1 MSPKALMFRGGAAP
15 IVTRPAPTRPTS
27 TLSPASYAPLP
38 AVARSVVGEAQIGA
52 GGAVPGQGAAPALM
66 HEPGEDVLR
75 RLVHPTFQVIEQL
88 DRVLPEES
96 WFSNLVTPNRPIQ
109 FDITSYQVP
118 EGKTLWIYEYEF
130 KVYRFSG
137 VDAGDFIAA
146 EEGRFSNVL
155 GFDVKVGE
163 RRPNHLHYG
172 LDPQPIQV
180 SRIQYR
186 PTIQD
191 NDMAAP
197 ATFNQQASKSF
208 ASVGATALALLPV
221 WKKMQGPSNAPF
233 TMFANENET
242 INLSCYIFRQIQT
255 PLAAIEARFA
265 GFLMND
271 QVSTALLNRIRPL

>member
-1 MSPKALMFRGGAAP
+1 MSPKA
-15 IVTRPAPTRPTS
+15 PAR
-27 TLSPASYAPLP
+27 PLP
-38 AVARSVVGEAQIGA
+38 GLVVARPVLREAQVGT
-52 GGAVPGQGAAPALM
+52 GGAVPGQGQAPALI

-75 RLVHPTFQVIEQL
+75 RLVHPVFQVIEQM

-96 WFSNLVTPNRPIQ
+96 WFSPLVTPNAPIQ

-130 KVYRFSG
+130 KIYRFSG

-163 RRPNHLHYG
+163 RRPNHLRYG
-172 LDPQPIQV
+172 LDPQPIQI

-186 PTIQD
+186 PTVFDPQL
-191 NDMAAP
+191 ASV

-208 ASVGATALALLPV
+208 GNVAGTSMALLPV

-233 TMFANENET
+233 TMFANENEN
-242 INLSCYIFRQIQT
+242 INLSCVIFRQIQT

-265 GFLMND
+265 GYLMND
-271 QVSTALLNRIRPL
+271 QVSTSLLNKIRPL

>member
-1 MSPKALMFRGGAAP
+1 VAPKTLMFQGGAATAL
-15 IVTRPAPTRPTS
+15 TRPAS
-27 TLSPASYAPLP
+27 TASPMARNAMATP
-38 AVARSVVGEAQIGA
+38 VARNNMAESQIGS
-52 GGAVPGQGAAPALM
+52 GGSVPGQGAAPMLM
-66 HEPGEDVLR
+66 HEPGGELLNK
-75 RLVHPTFQVIEQL
+75 LVHPVFQVIEQM

-96 WFSNLVTPNRPIQ
+96 WFSNLVTPNAPIQ

-130 KVYRFSG
+130 QIYRFSG

-146 EEGRFSNVL
+146 EHGRFTNVM
-155 GFDVKVGE
+155 GFDVRVGE
-163 RRPNHLHYG
+163 RRPNHIRYG

-186 PTIQD
+186 PTVQD
-191 NDMAAP
+191 LNMSDP

-208 ASVGATALALLPV
+208 GNVAGTSMALLPV
-221 WKKMQGPSNAPF
+221 RREMQGPSNAPF
-233 TMFANENET
+233 TMFANENEN
-242 INLSCYIFRQIQT
+242 INLSCVIFRQVQT

-265 GFLMND
+265 GYLMND